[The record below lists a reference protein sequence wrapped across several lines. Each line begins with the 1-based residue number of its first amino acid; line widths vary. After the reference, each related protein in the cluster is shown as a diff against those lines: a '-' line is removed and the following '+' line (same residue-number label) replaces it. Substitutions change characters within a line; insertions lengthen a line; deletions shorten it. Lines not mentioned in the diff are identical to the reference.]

1 MTCAQEMLEKGR
13 AEGETRKQVE
23 IIEGLLQAGVSWII
37 IETVTGLTEEAFQ
50 KLKAQVASSG
60 S

>member
-23 IIEGLLQAGVSWII
+23 IIE
-37 IETVTGLTEEAFQ
+37 TVTGLTEETFQ
-50 KLKAQVASSG
+50 ELKAQVAKPDPQSTH
-60 S
+60 